1 MIISERT
8 IEMEGLLI
16 IYVMGLCGLFFGWFE
31 GFPKYFAQLVFWP
44 IWLIVE
50 IVLSTIRW
58 IKDIKI

>member
-1 MIISERT
+1 
-8 IEMEGLLI
+8 MEGLLI
-16 IYVMGLCGLFFGWFE
+16 IYIIVLCGLFLSWIE
-31 GFPKYFAQLVFWP
+31 GFPKYFAQIVFWP

>member
-1 MIISERT
+1 
-8 IEMEGLLI
+8 MEGLLI
-16 IYVMGLCGLFFGWFE
+16 IYVIVLFGLFIGWID
-31 GFPKYFAQLVFWP
+31 GFPKYFAQIVFWP

>member
-1 MIISERT
+1 
-8 IEMEGLLI
+8 MEGLLI
-16 IYVMGLCGLFFGWFE
+16 IYVIGLYVLFLSWLE
-31 GFPKYFAQLVFWP
+31 GSTKYFAQIVFWP